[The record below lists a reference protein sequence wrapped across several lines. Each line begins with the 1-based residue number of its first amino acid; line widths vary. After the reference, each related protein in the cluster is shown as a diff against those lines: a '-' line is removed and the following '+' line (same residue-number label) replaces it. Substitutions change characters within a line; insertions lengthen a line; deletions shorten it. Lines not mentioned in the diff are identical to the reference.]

1 MPSHRSSP
9 GTENVAAARETFD
22 RAALSYATPVA
33 SVYTGGL
40 VLAAPSLLASTVG
53 SPSSA
58 QRVMP
63 PLIEASF

>member
-9 GTENVAAARETFD
+9 GMENVEEGRETFD
-22 RAALSYATPVA
+22 HAALRDATSVA
-33 SVYTGGL
+33 SLYTGGL
-40 VLAAPSLLASTVG
+40 ALAAASLLASTVG